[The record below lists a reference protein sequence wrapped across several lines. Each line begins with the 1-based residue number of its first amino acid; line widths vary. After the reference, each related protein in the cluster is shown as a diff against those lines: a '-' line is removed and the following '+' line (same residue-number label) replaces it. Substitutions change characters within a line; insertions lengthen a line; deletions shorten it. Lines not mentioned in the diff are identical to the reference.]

1 MNKIHYSLISRCNL
15 HLVCVCMT
23 EVPPLFVVEFLHRVV
38 ETFEDYF
45 GECSESAIKVIQSI
59 LEGGVL
65 LVLYFKQC
73 VSYRFYV
80 DDHYVFT
87 RWVSMPRAYFFFNML
102 LAEFGKLKDLFWC
115 ILGWKNL
122 PFVWFFSQISFPPGG
137 RGGWFFRILWNKTNI
152 LFLWFS
158 FSSVL
163 FLNSK
168 CYYSNIFKF

>member
-1 MNKIHYSLISRCNL
+1 MNWNIFYANYCFDTSYVQVNVNRPLNQFLLTSFVLQNLAYSTIQIFYWTPFYLVKSGKQRGGVFNKIHYSPISRCNL

-59 LEGGVL
+59 LEGGGRVL
-65 LVLYFKQC
+65 VVLYFKQC

-87 RWVSMPRAYFFFNML
+87 RWVSMPREYFFS
-102 LAEFGKLKDLFWC
+102 
-115 ILGWKNL
+115 I
-122 PFVWFFSQISFPPGG
+122 
-137 RGGWFFRILWNKTNI
+137 
-152 LFLWFS
+152 
-158 FSSVL
+158 
-163 FLNSK
+163 
-168 CYYSNIFKF
+168 CY

>member
-1 MNKIHYSLISRCNL
+1 MCLYDRGSSSLRC
-15 HLVCVCMT
+15 
-23 EVPPLFVVEFLHRVV
+23 RVSSSSCRN
-38 ETFEDYF
+38 FWRLLWRMLGICY
-45 GECSESAIKVIQSI
+45 QSNPEHI
-59 LEGGVL
+59 RRGGGVL

-73 VSYRFYV
+73 VSYRFYI

-137 RGGWFFRILWNKTNI
+137 GGVDSFVYFEIKPIYYFFD
-152 LFLWFS
+152 FLSLHFY
-158 FSSVL
+158 F
-163 FLNSK
+163 
-168 CYYSNIFKF
+168 